1 MSEVGERSAHSGFR
15 TRPHYWPRYPH
26 TPGARPSLLAL
37 EALRGTSGSATMTT
51 PVGRAQRYATHCH
64 MPRARRIGF
73 YHGVGAPTGPPYGAL
88 TLRFALVSYPTSS
101 VALRF
106 TPHF

>member
-51 PVGRAQRYATHCH
+51 PGEAST
-64 MPRARRIGF
+64 
-73 YHGVGAPTGPPYGAL
+73 
-88 TLRFALVSYPTSS
+88 TLRNALSHAPCSAHRLLSWGRSSYRPPLWGSDSS
-101 VALRF
+101 LCPCF
-106 TPHF
+106 LPHF

>member
-51 PVGRAQRYATHCH
+51 PGGASTTLRNALSHAPCSVHRLLSWGRSFLVYL
-64 MPRARRIGF
+64 
-73 YHGVGAPTGPPYGAL
+73 APAL
-88 TLRFALVSYPTSS
+88 LRFAPSRCPKPSLARTR
-101 VALRF
+101 VAD
-106 TPHF
+106 